1 MKNKKEKQQNIK
13 KYNIYINIS
22 KETEKKLEFLSSSFA
37 QRVDDYNFKYRKNF
51 FLFVIEKYKD
61 FLEEKGIYEQF
72 VFDQEHTI
80 KIYTHKRKDKD
91 QEKRNLTVGAYETNE
106 PIILFK
112 NIVYNIQKQL
122 GDINDI
128 NEAVSVLLTYIEA
141 NLETLIE
148 KYKNNIKK

>member
-1 MKNKKEKQQNIK
+1 MKNKKEEQKNIK

-51 FLFVIEKYKD
+51 FLFVIEEYKD

-148 KYKNNIKK
+148 KYKNNIK

>member
-1 MKNKKEKQQNIK
+1 MKNKKEEQQNIK
-13 KYNIYINIS
+13 KYNIYINVS

-37 QRVDDYNFKYRKNF
+37 QKVNDYNFKYRKNF
-51 FLFVIEKYKD
+51 FLFVIEEYKN

-128 NEAVSVLLTYIEA
+128 NEAVSVLLAYIEA
-141 NLETLIE
+141 NLNTLVE
-148 KYKNNIKK
+148 KYKNNIK

>member
-1 MKNKKEKQQNIK
+1 MKNKKEEQQNIK

-61 FLEEKGIYEQF
+61 FLEEKGVYEQF
-72 VFDQEHTI
+72 VFEQEHTI

-91 QEKRNLTVGAYETNE
+91 QEKRNLTVGAYETNK

-141 NLETLIE
+141 NLETLVE
-148 KYKNNIKK
+148 KYKNNIK

>member
-1 MKNKKEKQQNIK
+1 MKNKKEEQQNIK
-13 KYNIYINIS
+13 KYNIYINVS

-37 QRVDDYNFKYRKNF
+37 QKINDYNFKYRKNF
-51 FLFVIEKYKD
+51 FLFVIEEYKN

-128 NEAVSVLLTYIEA
+128 NEAVSVLLAYIEA
-141 NLETLIE
+141 NLNTLVE
-148 KYKNNIKK
+148 KYKNNIK

>member
-1 MKNKKEKQQNIK
+1 MKNKKEEQQNIK
-13 KYNIYINIS
+13 KYNIYINVS

-37 QRVDDYNFKYRKNF
+37 QKVNDYNFKYRRNF
-51 FLFVIEKYKD
+51 FLFVIEEYKN

-128 NEAVSVLLTYIEA
+128 NEAVSVLLAYIEA
-141 NLETLIE
+141 NLNTLVE
-148 KYKNNIKK
+148 KYKNNIK